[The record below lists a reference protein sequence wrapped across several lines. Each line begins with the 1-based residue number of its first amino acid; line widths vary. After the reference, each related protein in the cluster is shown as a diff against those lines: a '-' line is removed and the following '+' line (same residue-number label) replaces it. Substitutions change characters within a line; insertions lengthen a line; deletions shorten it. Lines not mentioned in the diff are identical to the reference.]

1 MRILLNRKIDTQNFQ
16 RATRDTPREVNR
28 RIILALMRERGPI
41 SRADLARLMD
51 VPRGM
56 ITTLVNE
63 LLAAGLIQEGATAEA
78 PRGRRPVLL
87 QLRSHDRFAVGV
99 DIRTTRTVLTVSDFG
114 GSERARQEIETHRSP
129 EEAVREVAARV
140 QGMLTTAGVERCE
153 GAGVVVPGMVDA
165 GTGCVLNAPTLGWRD
180 VDLRSLLEHRL
191 GLTVYVERD
200 AVACAMARMWLG
212 QNTGE
217 PSRDFVYLIVD
228 EGVGVGVVV
237 NGSPMRGRD
246 FTAGEF
252 GHIPLDLEGPRCSCG
267 GRGCFEAFTSD
278 SATLKRYAESC
289 QQAPGGGALE
299 SGLNV
304 AELVER
310 ARRGDAEGRRAVE
323 ETGRYLGVGMAAI
336 INSLNPARIVV
347 GGGVTAGWD
356 MVEPRV
362 RGEIDERTLTASAA
376 RTPITVDACYPETRR
391 RGAVALVVAP
401 AFSAPQV
408 A

>member
-1 MRILLNRKIDTQNFQ
+1 VRILLNRKIDTQNFQ

-129 EEAVREVAARV
+129 EEAVREVASRV

-180 VDLRSLLEHRL
+180 VDLRSLLEDRL

-252 GHIPLDLEGPRCSCG
+252 GHIPLDLEGPPCSCG

-289 QQAPGGGALE
+289 QQAPDGGALE

-310 ARRGDAEGRRAVE
+310 AGQGDAEGRRAVE

-347 GGGVTAGWD
+347 GGGITAGWD